1 MENSSYMRPSVPV
14 RPYLMSRYIVRN
26 KIFYEQ
32 RAANAAI
39 SVHNPLKLYWRYCH
53 IAKLS
58 LAVKCY
64 MCTALIIC
72 WSDCLHHT
80 IQCSIIV
87 IPQTCAWFLYMRAES
102 LCLTRSRLK
111 TKGQQSYSA
120 TVSES
125 LRCSVLKDQ
134 LLEHG
139 YQVLNLIQ
147 VKMLLLQP
155 PAASVACPAKQCPF

>member
-1 MENSSYMRPSVPV
+1 
-14 RPYLMSRYIVRN
+14 
-26 KIFYEQ
+26 
-32 RAANAAI
+32 
-39 SVHNPLKLYWRYCH
+39 
-53 IAKLS
+53 
-58 LAVKCY
+58 
-64 MCTALIIC
+64 
-72 WSDCLHHT
+72 
-80 IQCSIIV
+80 
-87 IPQTCAWFLYMRAES
+87 MRAES

-155 PAASVACPAKQCPF
+155 PAASVACPILVVKHHIVRRYMLPIIVSIPLVDSMSPVFQLQDRMTITSLPECRVVWLWITEP